1 MTVSGKAGTRLLA
14 ICILLCVAAS
24 VRASTFVMP
33 TDDEMIIRAR
43 AIVRGK
49 VLAIESG
56 LDDKQDFVYT
66 FITIKVQEVL
76 KGQLT
81 QRKIVLKEP
90 GGQYGTRGSV
100 VFGTPAFSTG
110 ESVVLYLDTWHDGS
124 LRVHQLLLG
133 KFSVVTDPNSGK
145 LFAVRNIAETG
156 VQVLDQSSKGSI
168 TNRMELSAYIEM
180 VRQRLGVNRAAARQF
195 DRDAY
200 GNTPIL
206 VQPAGYSRSVE
217 KGDLEPQYH
226 LWNPPTRWFEA
237 DNGQSVVFK
246 VNTQGGPPQ
255 VENDVV
261 AATNAWSSVQ
271 GCSLRV
277 TDGGTTTGCGL
288 YGLDGENTISFN
300 NCDGYFNG
308 SGPCSSG
315 ILAVTSIANYD
326 SSQVRVVNGVS
337 FYKALESNL
346 SFNPFASCYF
356 SDHIKLQEIMTH
368 EMGHGLGLHHS
379 WDSSFPGT
387 PSPSDQTAT
396 MYWVA
401 HFDGRGASLRQ
412 DDIDGITFIYP
423 AQGGGPGPLTIVST
437 SPLGTATVGSAFT
450 RQLIASGGTLPYNWS
465 LVTGSLP
472 IGLVM
477 TSNGLIGGTPTAAGT
492 SNFTVRVTDGQ
503 ATSVQKDLQII
514 VITPATGY
522 DSHFVSQEVP
532 APLQPGQSFV
542 ATIRWVNTGST
553 PWNGASGFAIM
564 SQNPANNVTW
574 GGNQVPWVNGP
585 VPPGEQMELLFI
597 AYAPSR
603 SGTYNFQWQ
612 LFQQGVGFFG
622 EMSANVSIVVGDGG
636 PPPSQPPT
644 LNGPSTLAAVTG
656 TPLSATFTATGGTP
670 PYTWQLPTGA
680 LPPGVSLNPST
691 GAITGTPAA
700 AGTYTVMVQVT
711 DSASKTAQKSL
722 TITVAAP
729 PVTITTGAMPAAT
742 KGAAFS
748 QQLTAMGGKPPYT
761 WAVTTGALPAGL
773 SLVATTGVI
782 SGSPSAIGDFGFT
795 VTATDADSHTA
806 SKALTITVAP
816 QPLAMGNVPTLSGL
830 MGSSFSFQLTANG
843 GIPAYLWSV
852 TSGAFPAGLSLNP
865 SSGLISGVPAVA
877 GLFTFTVAVR
887 DQGSGSAAANV
898 QISLIDP
905 ATIPAIT
912 NVKYKNGK
920 KLIVTGQRVNPA
932 AILFIDGTQIPAVP
946 SDGSFVVKPI
956 VLVRGT
962 HEIKIVNPSG
972 MASQPFMLTVP

>member
-1 MTVSGKAGTRLLA
+1 MTVSRKAGMRLLA
-14 ICILLCVAAS
+14 ICILLGLAAS
-24 VRASTFVMP
+24 VHASTFVMP
-33 TDDEMIIRAR
+33 TDDEMVIRAR
-43 AIVRGK
+43 AIVRGR

-56 LDDKQDFVYT
+56 FDDKQDSIYT
-66 FITIKVQEVL
+66 YITLKVQEVL
-76 KGQLT
+76 KGQIT
-81 QRKIVLKEP
+81 QRKIVLKQP

-100 VFGTPAFSTG
+100 VFGTPEFSTG
-110 ESVVLYLDTWHDGS
+110 ESVLLYLDTWRDGS
-124 LRVHQLLLG
+124 LRVHQMLLG
-133 KFSVVTDPNSGK
+133 KFAVVTDPNSGK
-145 LFAVRNIAETG
+145 LFAVRNVAETG

-168 TNRMELSAYIEM
+168 TNRMELSAYTEM
-180 VRQRLGVNRAAARQF
+180 VRQRLGANRTAARQF

-200 GNTPIL
+200 GKIPVL
-206 VQPAGYSRSVE
+206 DQPAGYNRSAQ

-237 DNGQSVVFK
+237 DNGQSVVFR
-246 VNTQGGPPQ
+246 VNTESAPPQ

-277 TDGGTTTGCGL
+277 TDGGTTHGCGL
-288 YGLDGENTISFN
+288 FGLDGENTISFN
-300 NCDGYFNG
+300 NCDGYF
-308 SGPCSSG
+308 SGTGTCSSG
-315 ILAVTSIANYD
+315 ILAITSIANYD
-326 SSQVRVVNGVS
+326 SSQIRVVNGVS
-337 FYKALESNL
+337 FYEALESNL

-356 SDHIKLQEIMTH
+356 SDHTKLQEIMTH

-412 DDIDGITFIYP
+412 DDINGITFIYP

-450 RQLIASGGTLPYNWS
+450 RQLIASGGTLPYSWS
-465 LVTGSLP
+465 IVSGSLP
-472 IGLVM
+472 TGLI
-477 TSNGLIGGTPTAAGT
+477 TQSNGLIGGTPTAAGT
-492 SNFTVRVTDGQ
+492 SNFTAKVTDAQG
-503 ATSVQKDLQII
+503 ASVQKDLQII

-522 DSHFVSQEVP
+522 DSHFVSQDVP
-532 APLQPGQSFV
+532 APLQPSQSFFV
-542 ATIRWVNTGST
+542 TIRWMNTGST
-553 PWNGASGFAIM
+553 PWGALTGFAIL
-564 SQNPANNVTW
+564 SQNPANNITW

-585 VPPGEQMELLFI
+585 VAPGEQMELLFI
-597 AYAPSR
+597 AAAPSR
-603 SGTYNFQWQ
+603 SGTYDFQWQ
-612 LFQQGVGFFG
+612 LYQQGVGFFG
-622 EMSANVSIVVGDGG
+622 EKSANVSIVVGDGG

-644 LNGPSTLAAVTG
+644 INGPSTLAAVTG

-670 PYTWQLPTGA
+670 PYSWQLPTGA
-680 LPPGVSLNPST
+680 LPPGVALNPGT

-700 AGTYTVMVQVT
+700 AGTFTVAVQVT

-729 PVTITTGAMPAAT
+729 PVTITTGVMSTAT
-742 KGAAFS
+742 RGTAFS

-773 SLVATTGVI
+773 NLVSASGVI

-795 VTATDADSHTA
+795 VTASDADSHTA
-806 SKALTITVAP
+806 SKTLTITVAP
-816 QPLAMGNVPTLSGL
+816 QPLAMGNVPALSGL
-830 MGSSFSFQLTANG
+830 MGTSFSYQLTANG
-843 GIPAYLWSV
+843 GIPGYIWSV

-865 SSGLISGVPAVA
+865 STGLISGVPAVA
-877 GLFTFTVAVR
+877 GIFTFSIAVR
-887 DQGSGSAAANV
+887 DQGLGSAAATL
-898 QISLIDP
+898 QISLVDP

-912 NVKYKNGK
+912 RVKYKGGR
-920 KLIVTGQRVNPA
+920 KLTVSGQRVNPA
-932 AILFIDGTQIPAVP
+932 AILFVDGNQMPAVP
-946 SDGSFVVKPI
+946 ADDSFVVKSI

-962 HEIKIVNPSG
+962 HEIRIVNPG
-972 MASQPFMLTVP
+972 GVTSQPFMLSVE